1 MTAPARSAVHRVLRQ
16 VHTRR
21 QDLPDA
27 LADAREMLSDRR
39 DRALV
44 DEIATGTLRWQ
55 GALDHV
61 LAQVSSRPLVQLDAD
76 VLDLLRAAAYQ
87 MLYLDRVPQHAVVH
101 EAVALA
107 RRVGKRSAAG
117 FVNAVLRALAADPAS
132 ISLPARPA
140 TPTGTQNTID
150 RSQAL
155 DYLATTLSHP
165 RWLAERWLDRHG
177 FEATEHWARFNNQSA
192 PITLRVNLLR
202 TSAKELTGW
211 LAALDIRVRP
221 GRWSPHTLVV
231 THGNPVTTALAGQGL
246 FLVQDEASQLVAE
259 LVAAQPGSQVLDV
272 CASPGGKTAVIA
284 GTMAG
289 RGMLVAGDLRP
300 RRLALLADTLS
311 RLVPGFAHV
320 IRLDMHRSPPLA
332 PVFDW
337 VLLDAP
343 CSGLGMLR
351 RDPDVRW
358 RRSPDDLP
366 RFAVDQTTFLR
377 AAATVVA
384 PGGRLVYSTCSSE
397 PEENERVVEQFLSTH
412 EGFTV
417 EHPTM
422 GQLDALID
430 AHGYFRTLPHR
441 DQLEG
446 FFAAILRRET
456 A

>member
-1 MTAPARSAVHRVLRQ
+1 MTAPARPAVHRVLRQ

-27 LADAREMLSDRR
+27 LADARDTLSDRR
-39 DRALV
+39 DRALL

-55 GALDHV
+55 AALDHV

-87 MLYLDRVPQHAVVH
+87 LLYLDRVPKHAVVH

-117 FVNAVLRALAADPAS
+117 FVNAVLRALTTDPVS
-132 ISLPARPA
+132 ISLPARP
-140 TPTGTQNTID
+140 PTLAGMQNTIA
-150 RSQAL
+150 RVQAL

-177 FEATEHWARFNNQSA
+177 FEATERWARFNNQSA
-192 PITLRVNLLR
+192 PITLRVNRLR
-202 TSAKELTGW
+202 TSAEELTGR
-211 LAALDIRVRP
+211 LAALDVQVRP

-231 THGNPVTTALAGQGL
+231 IHGNPVTTALADEGL
-246 FLVQDEASQLVAE
+246 FLLQDEASQLVAE

-300 RRLALLADTLS
+300 RRLALLSDTLS
-311 RLVPGFAHV
+311 RLVPGSAHV

-343 CSGLGMLR
+343 CSGLGILR
-351 RDPDVRW
+351 RDPDIRW

-366 RFAVDQTTFLR
+366 RFAADQTALLGT
-377 AAATVVA
+377 AATVVA

-397 PEENERVVEQFLSTH
+397 PEENERVVKHFLSTH
-412 EGFTV
+412 EGFTI
-417 EHPTM
+417 EPPTM
-422 GQLDALID
+422 GQLDSLTD
-430 AHGYFRTLPHR
+430 ADGYFRTLPHR

-446 FFAAILRRET
+446 FFAAILQRET

>member
-1 MTAPARSAVHRVLRQ
+1 MTAPARPAVHRVLRQ
-16 VHTRR
+16 VHTRQ

-27 LADAREMLSDRR
+27 LADAREMLSDGR

-61 LAQVSSRPLVQLDAD
+61 LAQVSSRPLIQLDAD

-87 MLYLDRVPQHAVVH
+87 LLYLDRVPQHAVVY

-107 RRVGKRSAAG
+107 RTVGKRSAAG
-117 FVNAVLRALAADPAS
+117 FVNAVLRALTTDPAS
-132 ISLPARPA
+132 ISLPARPP
-140 TPTGTQNTID
+140 TPTGAQPTID

-192 PITLRVNLLR
+192 PITLRVNRLR
-202 TSAKELTGW
+202 TCAEELTGR
-211 LAALDIRVRP
+211 LSALDVQVRP

-231 THGNPVTTALAGQGL
+231 THGNPVNTALADEGL
-246 FLVQDEASQLVAE
+246 FLLQDEASQLVAE

-272 CASPGGKTAVIA
+272 CASPGGKTVAIA

-289 RGMLVAGDLRP
+289 RGLLVAGDLRP
-300 RRLALLADTLS
+300 RRLALLSDTLF
-311 RLVPGFAHV
+311 RLVPGSAHV
-320 IRLDMHRSPPLA
+320 IRLDMHRSPPLV
-332 PVFDW
+332 PIFDW

-343 CSGLGMLR
+343 CSGLGILR
-351 RDPDVRW
+351 RDPDIRW

-366 RFAVDQTTFLR
+366 RFAADQTIFLGT
-377 AAATVVA
+377 AATVVA

-397 PEENERVVEQFLSTH
+397 PEENEHVVRHFLSTH
-412 EGFTV
+412 KGFTI

-422 GQLDALID
+422 GHLDPLID

-446 FFAAILRRET
+446 FFAAILRREI